1 MRKTT
6 RWLGLLLAF
15 AMLAAACG
23 QGEEVTATTSAPAP
37 EETETTDAPAPEET
51 ETTEAPEEAMDV
63 AFDGV
68 SVTDDTIYI
77 GMLADLSGPFA
88 TLIKDIVDAEEATFD
103 DYNASGGVAGRW
115 KIETIVEDTG
125 YDVTVHGEKY
135 DELKDKVVAFT
146 QSTGSPHTT
155 SIAAKLVEDNL
166 IAIPLSWYS
175 GWADP
180 DLGENVIEQ
189 GPNYCIEA
197 MSMVEWMTDRYRSE
211 NDGADPTWGI
221 VSFPGEYGQ
230 DGAAGAKYA
239 TEALGLEVAYD
250 GEGLAAGSAN
260 TEVIAGLVAASPDL
274 VFNTLTP
281 TSLGEIFGGAVQSG
295 LTEAQWGGSG
305 PSYNYALLG
314 SPIGPLLSELYTQSG
329 YYAPYGADV
338 KDINSYVKKYI
349 NAGETSQQGV
359 EVSAELKPVDYASL
373 SISYTYSRNEYEEYI
388 DGGVDYSGNTME
400 RSPNNRLNAR
410 IAVLPLQDLWIE
422 LEMDAI
428 SSQYSDP
435 ANTHEYSR
443 PTLFNLRANYDW
455 QEWSFWGHVLN
466 MTDQKYASYVSY
478 SSSDDTTTL
487 FSGAPLTFIAGISYK
502 WGGDK

>member
-338 KDINSYVKKYI
+338 EGMDEVRRIVGGAFPDRQLTDGFTRGYLEAQIIIAALEDAAAAGDLTPAGVTNAAKNLAPIDFGGLIPGGIQSWSGEPNDFLIRAIQIYDIDISLFDPTATVVD
-349 NAGETSQQGV
+349 GEGENIGYSVIETAYEGTLAAEYDYQGPCFV
-359 EVSAELKPVDYASL
+359 
-373 SISYTYSRNEYEEYI
+373 
-388 DGGVDYSGNTME
+388 GG
-400 RSPNNRLNAR
+400 
-410 IAVLPLQDLWIE
+410 
-422 LEMDAI
+422 
-428 SSQYSDP
+428 
-435 ANTHEYSR
+435 
-443 PTLFNLRANYDW
+443 
-455 QEWSFWGHVLN
+455 
-466 MTDQKYASYVSY
+466 
-478 SSSDDTTTL
+478 
-487 FSGAPLTFIAGISYK
+487 
-502 WGGDK
+502 